1 MPDMATLAVI
11 QAVESWAVATVPTL
25 NSYEE
30 APQELAKALPIVMAE
45 LSTTAVALNTLSSLT
60 EQTGYQQTYLRTWSI
75 DLTILSDP
83 FPEWTSSRP
92 LYGYVDALGEAL
104 KPGVLLGEHTVM
116 SQFYTAN
123 FDPPEIEYADG
134 TRARQVTITVTVGQM
149 IGA

>member
-1 MPDMATLAVI
+1 MPDIATLSVI
-11 QAVESWAVATVPTL
+11 QAVEAWAVATIPAL

-30 APQELAKALPIVMAE
+30 APQELAQALPIVMAE
-45 LSTTAVALNTLSSLT
+45 LSVDQVQLNTLTSLT
-60 EQTGYQQTYLRTWSI
+60 EQAGYQQTFLRTWTI

-83 FPEWTSSRP
+83 FPEWTASRP
-92 LYGYVDALGEAL
+92 LYGYVDALAKAL
-104 KPGVLLGEHTVM
+104 RPGIKIMDNVVM